1 MFDDASIGDSDMSTE
16 PVSAERAEIAR
27 KFGARIHGEIL
38 RRLAEVTQDRAADFM
53 GVSASTVS
61 RQKEGLDGFCHLL
74 AALGF
79 QLAPAGAVVVSQE
92 EMHALERMAF
102 KYLQARVESE
112 DRGYAG

>member
-1 MFDDASIGDSDMSTE
+1 MNTQA
-16 PVSAERAEIAR
+16 VSAERVEMTR
-27 KFGARIHGEIL
+27 KIGARLQGEIL

-61 RQKEGLDGFCHLL
+61 RQMEGLDALCQLL

-79 QLAPAGAVVVSQE
+79 QLAPTDAVVGSQD

-112 DRGYAG
+112 GRRYQA

>member
-1 MFDDASIGDSDMSTE
+1 MSEFDSIGTSTMNTE
-16 PVSAERAEIAR
+16 AVSADRAEMTR
-27 KFGARIHGEIL
+27 KLGARIQGEIL
-38 RRLAEVTQDRAADFM
+38 RRLAEITQGRAAEFM

-61 RQKEGLDGFCHLL
+61 RAKDDLDNVCQLL

-79 QLAPAGAVVVSQE
+79 QLAPTGAVVVSQE

-112 DRGYAG
+112 GRGRMG